1 MMSWKTLCQMDL
13 HGKRVLTRV
22 DLNVPIVDGKITD
35 ATRIKKIVPTVN
47 EIIKKGGTPILLAH
61 MGRPKG
67 ERHPNLSLSQ
77 LQEELQT
84 YFKSKVI
91 FAADC
96 IGPSAETVLQIVKKG
111 EIILLENTRFYPEEE
126 ENDPKFAASL
136 AALADL
142 FCNDAFSASH
152 RAHASTTGL
161 AKYLPSC
168 AGKLM
173 EAELKA
179 LESVL
184 GQPKRPVV
192 TIVGGAKI
200 STKIALLENLIE
212 KVDCMIIGGAMANTF
227 LFSKGFNVGRSLV
240 EESLKPTAL
249 KILNKAEKYSCKVI
263 LPTDVII
270 AKELSQNAPTSVV
283 SANECPENY
292 MILDAGPSTVGNIKQ
307 CIYSA
312 KTILWNGPL
321 GAFEVSPFDE
331 ATSQAAK
338 YVSEK
343 TKNGDL
349 ISVAGGGDTVAA
361 LNKAGVTKSFT
372 HVSTAGGAFLE
383 WLEGR
388 DLPGVACLTEN

>member
-1 MMSWKTLCQMDL
+1 M
-13 HGKRVLTRV
+13 
-22 DLNVPIVDGKITD
+22 VDGKIAD
-35 ATRIKKIVPTVN
+35 ATRIEKIVPTIN
-47 EIIKKGGTPILLAH
+47 EISKKGGIPILLAH

-67 ERHPNLSLSQ
+67 KRHQNLSLSQ
-77 LQEELQT
+77 IQADLQT

-91 FAADC
+91 FTAEC
-96 IGPSAETVLQIVKKG
+96 IGPSAETALQIVKKG

-192 TIVGGAKI
+192 TVVGGAKI

-270 AKELSQNAPTSVV
+270 AKELSKNTPTSVV

-292 MILDAGPSTVGNIKQ
+292 MILDAGPSTVDNIKQ
-307 CIYSA
+307 CINSS
-312 KTILWNGPL
+312 KTLLWNGPL

-338 YVSEK
+338 YASER

>member
-1 MMSWKTLCQMDL
+1 MSWKTLCQMDL

-77 LQEELQT
+77 LQEELQK

-91 FAADC
+91 FASDC
-96 IGPSAETVLQIVKKG
+96 IGPSAKTVLQIVKKG

-142 FCNDAFSASH
+142 FCNDAFSVSH
-152 RAHASTTGL
+152 RAHTSTTGL

-192 TIVGGAKI
+192 TVVGGAKI

-212 KVDCMIIGGAMANTF
+212 KVDCIIIGGAMANTF
-227 LFSKGFNVGRSLV
+227 LFSKGIKVGRSLV

-249 KILNKAEKYSCKVI
+249 KILNKAEKYSCNVI
-263 LPTDVII
+263 LPTDLTV
-270 AKELSQNAPTSVV
+270 AKELKKNAPTSVV
-283 SANECPENY
+283 SADQCPENY
-292 MILDAGPSTVGNIKQ
+292 MILDAGPSTVDNIKH
-307 CIYSA
+307 CIASA
-312 KTILWNGPL
+312 ETLLWNGPL
-321 GAFEVSPFDE
+321 GAFEVPPFDQ

-338 YVSEK
+338 FASER

-361 LNKAGVTKSFT
+361 LNKAGVAESFT
-372 HVSTAGGAFLE
+372 YVSTAGGAFLE
-383 WLEGR
+383 WLEGKE
-388 DLPGVACLTEN
+388 LPGVLCLTK

>member
-1 MMSWKTLCQMDL
+1 MSWKTLCQMDL

-22 DLNVPIVDGKITD
+22 DLNVPMVDGKIAD
-35 ATRIKKIVPTVN
+35 ATRIEKIVPTIN
-47 EIIKKGGTPILLAH
+47 EITKKGGTPILLAH

-67 ERHPNLSLSQ
+67 KRHQNLSLSQ
-77 LQEELQT
+77 LQEDLQT

-96 IGPSAETVLQIVKKG
+96 IGPSAETALQIAKKG

-152 RAHASTTGL
+152 RAHASTNGL

-184 GQPKRPVV
+184 GQPARPVV
-192 TIVGGAKI
+192 TVVGGAKI
-200 STKIALLENLIE
+200 STKITLLENLIG
-212 KVDCMIIGGAMANTF
+212 KVDCIIIGGAMANTF
-227 LFSKGFNVGRSLV
+227 LFSKGFNIGRSLV

-270 AKELSQNAPTSVV
+270 AKELSKNTPTSVV

-292 MILDAGPSTVGNIKQ
+292 MILDAGPSTVDNIKQ
-307 CIYSA
+307 CINSS
-312 KTILWNGPL
+312 KTLLWNGPL
-321 GAFEVSPFDE
+321 GAFEVPPFDE

-338 YVSEK
+338 YASER

-361 LNKAGVTKSFT
+361 LNKAGVTNSFT
-372 HVSTAGGAFLE
+372 YVSTAGGAFLE
-383 WLEGR
+383 WLEGKE
-388 DLPGVACLTEN
+388 LPGVACLTEN

>member
-1 MMSWKTLCQMDL
+1 MSWKTLCQMDL

-35 ATRIKKIVPTVN
+35 ATRIKKIVPTVK

-77 LQEELQT
+77 LQEELQK

-91 FAADC
+91 FASDC
-96 IGPSAETVLQIVKKG
+96 IGPSAKTVLQIVKKG

-192 TIVGGAKI
+192 TVVGGAKI

-263 LPTDVII
+263 LPIDVII
-270 AKELSQNAPTSVV
+270 AKELSQNARTSVV
-283 SANECPENY
+283 SANECPKNY
-292 MILDAGPSTVGNIKQ
+292 MILDAGPSTVDNIKQ
-307 CIYSA
+307 CI
-312 KTILWNGPL
+312 
-321 GAFEVSPFDE
+321 
-331 ATSQAAK
+331 
-338 YVSEK
+338 
-343 TKNGDL
+343 
-349 ISVAGGGDTVAA
+349 
-361 LNKAGVTKSFT
+361 
-372 HVSTAGGAFLE
+372 
-383 WLEGR
+383 
-388 DLPGVACLTEN
+388 

>member
-1 MMSWKTLCQMDL
+1 MSWKTLCQMDL

-263 LPTDVII
+263 LPTDLII

-292 MILDAGPSTVGNIKQ
+292 MILDAGPSTVDNIKQ

>member
-1 MMSWKTLCQMDL
+1 MPLKTLSQMDL
-13 HGKRVLTRV
+13 RRKRVLTRV
-22 DLNVPIVDGKITD
+22 DLNVPMVGGKVAD
-35 ATRIKKIVPTVN
+35 ATRIEKIVPTIK
-47 EIIKKGGTPILLAH
+47 EIITKGGTPILLAH

-67 ERHPNLSLSQ
+67 KRNQKLSLSQ
-77 LQEELQT
+77 LQEELET
-84 YFKSKVI
+84 YLGSKVI
-91 FAADC
+91 FVAEC
-96 IGPSAETVLQIVKKG
+96 IGPSVETALEIVKNG

-184 GQPKRPVV
+184 GQPKRPVA
-192 TIVGGAKI
+192 TLVGGAKI

-212 KVDCMIIGGAMANTF
+212 KVDFIIIGGAMANTF

-240 EESLKPTAL
+240 EESLKSTAL

-263 LPTDVII
+263 LPTDLII
-270 AKELSQNAPTSVV
+270 AKELSKNTSTSVV
-283 SANECPENY
+283 SADECPENY
-292 MILDAGPSTVGNIKQ
+292 MILDAGPSSVVNIKK
-307 CIYSA
+307 CIDSA
-312 KTILWNGPL
+312 KTLLWNGPL
-321 GAFEVSPFDE
+321 GAFEVPPFDQ

-338 YVSEK
+338 FASEK
-343 TKNGDL
+343 TEKGDL
-349 ISVAGGGDTVAA
+349 ISVAGGGDTFAA
-361 LNKAGVTKSFT
+361 LNKAGVTNTFT
-372 HVSTAGGAFLE
+372 YVSTAGGAFLE

-388 DLPGVACLTEN
+388 ELPGVLCLKK

>member
-1 MMSWKTLCQMDL
+1 MPLKTLSQMDL
-13 HGKRVLTRV
+13 RGKRVLTRV
-22 DLNVPIVDGKITD
+22 DLNVPMVGGKVAD
-35 ATRIKKIVPTVN
+35 ATRIEKIVPTIK
-47 EIIKKGGTPILLAH
+47 EIITKGGTPILLAH

-67 ERHPNLSLSQ
+67 KRNQKLSLSQ
-77 LQEELQT
+77 LQEELET
-84 YFKSKVI
+84 YLGSKVI
-91 FAADC
+91 FVAEC
-96 IGPSAETVLQIVKKG
+96 IGPSAETALEIVKNG

-161 AKYLPSC
+161 AKYLPSF

-184 GQPKRPVV
+184 GQPKRPVA
-192 TIVGGAKI
+192 TLVGGAKI

-212 KVDCMIIGGAMANTF
+212 KVDFIIIGGAMANTF

-240 EESLKPTAL
+240 EESLKSTAL

-263 LPTDVII
+263 LPTDLII
-270 AKELSQNAPTSVV
+270 AKELSKNTSTSVV
-283 SANECPENY
+283 SADECPENY
-292 MILDAGPSTVGNIKQ
+292 MILDAGPSSVVNIKK
-307 CIYSA
+307 CIDSA
-312 KTILWNGPL
+312 KTLLWNGPL
-321 GAFEVSPFDE
+321 GAFEVPPFDQ

-338 YVSEK
+338 FASEK
-343 TKNGDL
+343 TEKGDL
-349 ISVAGGGDTVAA
+349 ISVAGGGDTFAA
-361 LNKAGVTKSFT
+361 LNKAGVTDTFT
-372 HVSTAGGAFLE
+372 YVSTAGGAFLE
-383 WLEGR
+383 WLEGKE
-388 DLPGVACLTEN
+388 LPGVLYLTKK

>member
-1 MMSWKTLCQMDL
+1 MPLKTLSQMDL
-13 HGKRVLTRV
+13 RGKRVLTRV
-22 DLNVPIVDGKITD
+22 DLNVPMVGGKVAD
-35 ATRIKKIVPTVN
+35 ATRIEKIVPTIK
-47 EIIKKGGTPILLAH
+47 EIITKGGTPILLAH

-67 ERHPNLSLSQ
+67 KRNQKLSLSQ
-77 LQEELQT
+77 LQEELET
-84 YFKSKVI
+84 YLGSKVI
-91 FAADC
+91 FVAEC
-96 IGPSAETVLQIVKKG
+96 IGPSVETALEIVKNG

-161 AKYLPSC
+161 AKYLPSF

-184 GQPKRPVV
+184 GQPKRPVA
-192 TIVGGAKI
+192 TLVGGAKI

-212 KVDCMIIGGAMANTF
+212 KVDFIIIGGAMANTF

-240 EESLKPTAL
+240 EESLKSTAL

-263 LPTDVII
+263 LPTDLII
-270 AKELSQNAPTSVV
+270 AKELSKNTSTSVV
-283 SANECPENY
+283 SADECPENY
-292 MILDAGPSTVGNIKQ
+292 MILDAGPSSVVNIKK
-307 CIYSA
+307 CIDSA
-312 KTILWNGPL
+312 KTLLWNGPL
-321 GAFEVSPFDE
+321 GAFEVPPFDQ

-338 YVSEK
+338 FASEK
-343 TKNGDL
+343 TEKGDL
-349 ISVAGGGDTVAA
+349 ISVAGGGDTFAA
-361 LNKAGVTKSFT
+361 LNKAGVTDTFT
-372 HVSTAGGAFLE
+372 YVSTAGGAFLE
-383 WLEGR
+383 WLEGKE
-388 DLPGVACLTEN
+388 LPGVLYLTKK

>member
-1 MMSWKTLCQMDL
+1 MSWKTLRQMDL
-13 HGKRVLTRV
+13 RGKRVLTRV
-22 DLNVPIVDGKITD
+22 DLNVPIVEGKVTD
-35 ATRIKKIVPTVN
+35 TTRIKKIVPTVN
-47 EIIKKGGTPILLAH
+47 EIIKKGGTPILLSH

-84 YFKSKVI
+84 HFKSKVI
-91 FAADC
+91 FASDC
-96 IGPSAETVLQIVKKG
+96 IGPSAKTVLQIVKKG

-184 GQPKRPVV
+184 GRPARPVV
-192 TIVGGAKI
+192 TVVGGAKI

-212 KVDCMIIGGAMANTF
+212 KVDCIIIGGAMANTF
-227 LFSKGFNVGRSLV
+227 LFSKGINVGRSLV
-240 EESLKPTAL
+240 EENLKPIAL

-270 AKELSQNAPTSVV
+270 AKELSQNASTSVV
-283 SANECPENY
+283 WANECPENY
-292 MILDAGPSTVGNIKQ
+292 MILDAGPSTVDNIKQ

-338 YVSEK
+338 YASEK

-372 HVSTAGGAFLE
+372 YVSTAGGAFLE

-388 DLPGVACLTEN
+388 DLPGIACLTEN

>member
-1 MMSWKTLCQMDL
+1 MSWKTLRQIDL
-13 HGKRVLTRV
+13 RGKRVLTRV

-35 ATRIKKIVPTVN
+35 TTRIKKIVPTVN
-47 EIIKKGGTPILLAH
+47 EIIKKGGTPILLSH

-77 LQEELQT
+77 PQEELQT

-91 FAADC
+91 FASDC
-96 IGPSAETVLQIVKKG
+96 IGPSAKTVLQIVKKG

-161 AKYLPSC
+161 VKYLPSC
-168 AGKLM
+168 AGRLM

-184 GQPKRPVV
+184 RQPARPVV
-192 TIVGGAKI
+192 TVVGGAKI
-200 STKIALLENLIE
+200 STKITLLENLIE
-212 KVDCMIIGGAMANTF
+212 TVDCIIIGGAMANTF

-270 AKELSQNAPTSVV
+270 AKELSQNAPSSVV
-283 SANECPENY
+283 STNECPENY
-292 MILDAGPSTVGNIKQ
+292 MILDAGPSTVDNIKQ
-307 CIYSA
+307 CIDSA

-331 ATSQAAK
+331 ATIQAAK
-338 YVSEK
+338 YASEK

-349 ISVAGGGDTVAA
+349 ISIAGGGDTVAA

-372 HVSTAGGAFLE
+372 YVSTAGGAFLE
-383 WLEGR
+383 WLEGKE
-388 DLPGVACLTEN
+388 LPGVACLTEN

>member
-1 MMSWKTLCQMDL
+1 MSWTTLNQMDL
-13 HGKRVLTRV
+13 YGKRVLTRV
-22 DLNVPIVDGKITD
+22 DLNVPMVDGKIAD
-35 ATRIKKIVPTVN
+35 ATRIEKIVPTIN

-67 ERHPNLSLSQ
+67 KRHQNLSLSQ
-77 LQEELQT
+77 LQEELET

-91 FAADC
+91 FVADC
-96 IGPSAETVLQIVKKG
+96 IGPSVETALKIVKKG
-111 EIILLENTRFYPEEE
+111 EIILLENIRFYPEEE
-126 ENDPKFAASL
+126 KNDPKFAASL

-142 FCNDAFSASH
+142 FCNDAFSVAH

-173 EAELKA
+173 ENELKA

-200 STKIALLENLIE
+200 STKIALIENLIE
-212 KVDCMIIGGAMANTF
+212 QVDSIIIGGAMANTF
-227 LFSKGFNVGRSLV
+227 LFSKGFSVGRSLV

-249 KILNKAEKYSCKVI
+249 RILNKAEKYSCEII
-263 LPTDVII
+263 LPTDLVI
-270 AKELSQNAPTSVV
+270 AKELSENTPTLVV
-283 SANECPENY
+283 SANKCPEKY
-292 MILDAGPSTVGNIKQ
+292 MILDAGPSTVDNIQKS
-307 CIYSA
+307 INSA
-312 KTILWNGPL
+312 KTLLWNGPL
-321 GAFEVSPFDE
+321 GAFEVTPFDL

-338 YVSEK
+338 FASQK
-343 TKNGDL
+343 TNNGDL

-361 LNKAGVTKSFT
+361 LNKAGVTDSFT
-372 HVSTAGGAFLE
+372 YVSTAGGAFLE
-383 WLEGR
+383 WLEGKE
-388 DLPGVACLTEN
+388 LPGVVCLTKN

>member
-1 MMSWKTLCQMDL
+1 MSWKTLCQMDL

-22 DLNVPIVDGKITD
+22 DLNVPMVDGKIAD
-35 ATRIKKIVPTVN
+35 ATRIEKIVPTIN
-47 EIIKKGGTPILLAH
+47 EITKKGGTPILLAH

-67 ERHPNLSLSQ
+67 KRHQNLSLSQ
-77 LQEELQT
+77 LQEDLET

-96 IGPSAETVLQIVKKG
+96 IGPSAETALQIVKKG

-126 ENDPKFAASL
+126 ENDPNFAASL

-184 GQPKRPVV
+184 GQPKRPVATV
-192 TIVGGAKI
+192 VGGAKI

-212 KVDCMIIGGAMANTF
+212 KVDCIIIGGAMANTF

-270 AKELSQNAPTSVV
+270 AKELSKNTPTSVV

-292 MILDAGPSTVGNIKQ
+292 MILDAGPSTVDNIKQ
-307 CIYSA
+307 CINSS
-312 KTILWNGPL
+312 KTLLWNGPL
-321 GAFEVSPFDE
+321 GAFEVFPFDE

-338 YVSEK
+338 YASER

-361 LNKAGVTKSFT
+361 LNKAGVTDSFT
-372 HVSTAGGAFLE
+372 YVSTAGGAFLE
-383 WLEGR
+383 WLEGKE
-388 DLPGVACLTEN
+388 LPGVACLTEN

>member
-1 MMSWKTLCQMDL
+1 MSWKTLCQMDL

-22 DLNVPIVDGKITD
+22 DLNVPMVDGKVID
-35 ATRIKKIVPTVN
+35 ATRIEKIVPTIN
-47 EIIKKGGTPILLAH
+47 EITKNGGTPILLAH

-67 ERHPNLSLSQ
+67 KRHQNLSLSQ
-77 LQEELQT
+77 LQEDLET
-84 YFKSKVI
+84 YFKSRVI

-96 IGPSAETVLQIVKKG
+96 IGPSAETALQIVKKG

-126 ENDPKFAASL
+126 ENDSKFAASL

-184 GQPKRPVV
+184 GQPKRPVATV
-192 TIVGGAKI
+192 VGGAKI

-212 KVDCMIIGGAMANTF
+212 KVDCIIIGGAMANTF

-263 LPTDVII
+263 LPTDLII

-292 MILDAGPSTVGNIKQ
+292 MILDAGPSTVDNIKN
-307 CIYSA
+307 CINSA
-312 KTILWNGPL
+312 KTLLWNGPL
-321 GAFEVSPFDE
+321 GAFEVSPFDA

-338 YVSEK
+338 FASER
-343 TKNGDL
+343 TKNGNL

-361 LNKAGVTKSFT
+361 LNKAGVTESFT
-372 HVSTAGGAFLE
+372 YVSTAGGAFLE

>member
-1 MMSWKTLCQMDL
+1 MPLKTLSQMDL
-13 HGKRVLTRV
+13 RGKRVLTRV
-22 DLNVPIVDGKITD
+22 DLNVPMVGGKVAD
-35 ATRIKKIVPTVN
+35 ATRIEKIVPTIK
-47 EIIKKGGTPILLAH
+47 EIITKGGTPILLAH

-67 ERHPNLSLSQ
+67 ERNQKLSLSQ
-77 LQEELQT
+77 LQEELET
-84 YFKSKVI
+84 YLGSKVI
-91 FAADC
+91 FVAEC
-96 IGPSAETVLQIVKKG
+96 IGPSAETALEIVKNG

-184 GQPKRPVV
+184 GQPKRPVA
-192 TIVGGAKI
+192 TLVGGAKI

-212 KVDCMIIGGAMANTF
+212 KVDFIIIGGAMANTF

-240 EESLKPTAL
+240 EESLKSTAL

-263 LPTDVII
+263 LPTDLII
-270 AKELSQNAPTSVV
+270 AKELSKNTSTSVV
-283 SANECPENY
+283 SADECPENY
-292 MILDAGPSTVGNIKQ
+292 MILDAGPSSVVNIKK
-307 CIYSA
+307 CIDSA
-312 KTILWNGPL
+312 KTLLWNGPL
-321 GAFEVSPFDE
+321 GAFEVPPFDQ

-338 YVSEK
+338 FASEK
-343 TKNGDL
+343 TEKGDL
-349 ISVAGGGDTVAA
+349 ISVAGGGDTFAA
-361 LNKAGVTKSFT
+361 LNKAGVTDTFT
-372 HVSTAGGAFLE
+372 YVSTAGGAFLE
-383 WLEGR
+383 WLEGKE
-388 DLPGVACLTEN
+388 LPGVLYLTKK

>member
-1 MMSWKTLCQMDL
+1 MSWKTLCQMDL

-22 DLNVPIVDGKITD
+22 DLNVPMVDGKIAD
-35 ATRIKKIVPTVN
+35 ATRIEKIVPTIN
-47 EIIKKGGTPILLAH
+47 EITKKGGTPILLAH

-67 ERHPNLSLSQ
+67 KRHQNLSLSQ
-77 LQEELQT
+77 LQEDLET
-84 YFKSKVI
+84 YFESKVI

-96 IGPSAETVLQIVKKG
+96 IGPSAETALQIVKKG

-126 ENDPKFAASL
+126 ENDPNFAASL
-136 AALADL
+136 AALADI

-168 AGKLM
+168 AGRLM
-173 EAELKA
+173 ESELKA

-184 GQPKRPVV
+184 GQPKRPVA

-212 KVDCMIIGGAMANTF
+212 KMDSIIIGGAMANTF
-227 LFSKGFNVGRSLV
+227 LFSKGFNIGQSLI

-249 KILNKAEKYSCKVI
+249 KILSKAEKYSCNII
-263 LPTDVII
+263 LPTDLIV
-270 AKELSQNAPTSVV
+270 AKELSKNTPTSVV
-283 SANECPENY
+283 SADQCPENY
-292 MILDAGPSTVGNIKQ
+292 MILDAGPSTVDNIKN
-307 CIYSA
+307 CINSA
-312 KTILWNGPL
+312 KTLLWNGPL

-338 YVSEK
+338 FASER

-349 ISVAGGGDTVAA
+349 ISIAGGGDTVAA
-361 LNKAGVTKSFT
+361 LNKAGVTESFT
-372 HVSTAGGAFLE
+372 YVSTAGGAFLE
-383 WLEGR
+383 WLEGKE
-388 DLPGVACLTEN
+388 LPGVLCLTK

>member
-1 MMSWKTLCQMDL
+1 MSWKTLCQMDL

-22 DLNVPIVDGKITD
+22 DLNVPMVAGKITD
-35 ATRIKKIVPTVN
+35 ATRIEKIVPTIN
-47 EIIKKGGTPILLAH
+47 EITKKGGTPILLAH

-67 ERHPNLSLSQ
+67 KRHQNLSLSQ
-77 LQEELQT
+77 LQEDLET

-96 IGPSAETVLQIVKKG
+96 IGPSAETALQIVKKG
-111 EIILLENTRFYPEEE
+111 EIILLENTRFYPGEE
-126 ENDPKFAASL
+126 ENNPKFAASL

-161 AKYLPSC
+161 ARYLPSC

-173 EAELKA
+173 ESELKA

-184 GQPKRPVV
+184 GQPERPVSTV
-192 TIVGGAKI
+192 VGGAKV

-212 KVDCMIIGGAMANTF
+212 KVDCIIIGGAMANTF

-270 AKELSQNAPTSVV
+270 AKELSKNTPTSVV
-283 SANECPENY
+283 SANECPDNY
-292 MILDAGPSTVGNIKQ
+292 MILDAGPSTVDNIKQ
-307 CIYSA
+307 CINSS
-312 KTILWNGPL
+312 KTLLWNGPL
-321 GAFEVSPFDE
+321 GAFEVFPFDE

-338 YVSEK
+338 YASER

-361 LNKAGVTKSFT
+361 LNKAGVTDSFT
-372 HVSTAGGAFLE
+372 FVSTAGGAFLE
-383 WLEGR
+383 WLEGKE
-388 DLPGVACLTEN
+388 LPGVACLTEN

>member
-1 MMSWKTLCQMDL
+1 MDL

-22 DLNVPIVDGKITD
+22 DLNVPMVDGKIAD
-35 ATRIKKIVPTVN
+35 ATRIEKIIPTVN
-47 EIIKKGGTPILLAH
+47 EITKKGGTPILLAH

-67 ERHPNLSLSQ
+67 KRHQNLSLSQ
-77 LQEELQT
+77 LQEDLET
-84 YFKSKVI
+84 YFESKVI

-96 IGPSAETVLQIVKKG
+96 IGPSAETALQIVKKG

-126 ENDPKFAASL
+126 ENDPNFAASL

-152 RAHASTTGL
+152 RAHASTTGV

-184 GQPKRPVV
+184 GQPARPVATV
-192 TIVGGAKI
+192 VGGSKI

-212 KVDCMIIGGAMANTF
+212 RVDCIIIGGAMANTF

-249 KILNKAEKYSCKVI
+249 KILNKAEKYSCKII

-270 AKELSQNAPTSVV
+270 ARELSQNTPTSVV
-283 SANECPENY
+283 MANECKENY
-292 MILDAGPSTVGNIKQ
+292 MILDAGPSTVDNINQ
-307 CIYSA
+307 CINSA
-312 KTILWNGPL
+312 KTLLWNGPL

-338 YVSEK
+338 YASER

-372 HVSTAGGAFLE
+372 YVSTAGGAFLE
-383 WLEGR
+383 WLEGK